1 MTEKQQLVLVP
12 QGHQGPTGRDAQ
24 RINILAART
33 IAEVV
38 RTTLGPKGMDKMLVD
53 TLGDVVI
60 TNDGVTILSE
70 MEIQHPT
77 AKMMVEV
84 SKAQQEEIGD
94 GTTTAVVIAG
104 ELLKRAGD
112 LIEQTIHPTV
122 NIKGY
127 RLADLKARDVLKNIG
142 IPVTIK
148 DTKKLLAVATTAM
161 TGKGVEGSKE
171 HLADIAVESVRLV
184 SEKDGTKYRVDKD
197 SIKIEKRE
205 GGSVIDTALIRGVVL
220 DKERVHSGMPRTVR
234 KARIALVDSALEIKN
249 TETKA
254 EIRITDPTQ
263 LEAFLHKEERIIK
276 EMVDTVIAT
285 GANVLLC
292 QKGIDDLAQH
302 YLAKE
307 GIFAVR
313 RVKKSDM
320 KMLANATSARIVT
333 NIKELAKGDLGF
345 AEEVEETKIAGDE
358 MVLIRKCKNPKAA
371 SVIVRGGTKHVT
383 EEAEKAL
390 EDAIDDVAVA
400 VKDGRLVAGGGAS
413 EVEMAR
419 RLREYAGSVGGREQL
434 AINAFADGLES
445 CPRAL
450 AENAGLDPTDKLVA
464 LRKAHTGK
472 KGIPFGL
479 NVFSGKVVDMNK
491 SGVLEPLG
499 LKLHAIKAASEV
511 AEMVLRIDDIVLA
524 KELGGGGGGGGG
536 MPPGMPPGMGGMPG
550 MM

>member
-1 MTEKQQLVLVP
+1 
-12 QGHQGPTGRDAQ
+12 
-24 RINILAART
+24 
-33 IAEVV
+33 
-38 RTTLGPKGMDKMLVD
+38 MLVD

-112 LIEQTIHPTV
+112 LIEQSIHPTV
-122 NIKGY
+122 IIKGY
-127 RLADLKARDVLKNIG
+127 RMADHKARDVLKNIG

-148 DTKKLLAVATTAM
+148 NTKKLHAVATTAM

-184 SEKDGTKYRVDKD
+184 SEKEGTKYRVDKD

-220 DKERVHSGMPRTVR
+220 DKERAHSGMPRTVR

-276 EMVDTVIAT
+276 EMVDAVVAT

-302 YLAKE
+302 YLAKV

-333 NIKELAKGDLGF
+333 NIKELAKGDLGY

-358 MVLIRKCKNPKAA
+358 MVLIQKCKNPKAA

-479 NVFSGKVVDMNK
+479 NVFTGKVVNMNK
-491 SGVLEPLG
+491 AGVLEPLG

-524 KELGGGGGGGGG
+524 KELGGGGGG
-536 MPPGMPPGMGGMPG
+536 MPPGMPPGGMGGMPG

>member
-122 NIKGY
+122 IIKGY

-220 DKERVHSGMPRTVR
+220 DKERAHSGMPRTVR